1 MSIRIDLIESLFER
15 VEVYGKTTYELS
27 KLKLLK
33 TATVVVPSLIT
44 KIIVILM
51 ILMFTVFFTIGI
63 ALYLGELL
71 GKLYY
76 GLFIIAAFYLIVG
89 IVFHFFLHNWIKKPI
104 SNLIIKQALQ

>member
-33 TATVVVPSLIT
+33 TTTVVVPSLIT
-44 KIIVILM
+44 KVIVILM
-51 ILMFTVFFTIGI
+51 ILVFTVFFTIGI

>member
-33 TATVVVPSLIT
+33 TTTVVVPSLIT

>member
-33 TATVVVPSLIT
+33 TTTVVVPSLIT
-44 KIIVILM
+44 KVIVILM